1 MAVSG
6 LQPSH
11 EGGHLYLGEANFL
24 SIPAIEEGKSMQSAT
39 FDKASK
45 AQQDLYWANVWF
57 GKMVQFHDKSPTA
70 ADWEFGAGEVIA
82 FLRSKRDADVP
93 AWEAGEDSDSQ
104 PSIRVHWCSF
114 AVP

>member
-1 MAVSG
+1 
-6 LQPSH
+6 
-11 EGGHLYLGEANFL
+11 
-24 SIPAIEEGKSMQSAT
+24 MQSAT

-57 GKMVQFHDKSPTA
+57 GKMVQIHDKSPTA

-93 AWEAGEDSDSQ
+93 AWK
-104 PSIRVHWCSF
+104 RVRLMILYHRCACICVHSRF
-114 AVP
+114 LYY